1 MADDRIYGMGHTVV
15 QPDKPK
21 SNLPSVEARM
31 IRAAHMDAELKMTIP
46 KARVTKIVDGRTI
59 MLETGQ
65 MVDLTGLYFSYNAD
79 GSDSDNLLMSYDFL
93 EKNLKD
99 RFVRVFQ
106 TRKDTIGRVNRYGHL
121 LGHVVRE
128 DDIWVQGSL
137 IASGLAR
144 VYPTETNP
152 EMATQLY
159 ALEAEARK
167 EAYGLWADKTLWRVM
182 SAQETDM
189 KKDAFQIV
197 EGVITRVATVSNT
210 IYLNFGEDWRSD
222 FSIMIPQE
230 KRPAFSRAG
239 ASPLNWSGRRVRVRG
254 WVQDLNGPMIAVQHP
269 IQIEFFDQAP
279 DPAQQQE

>member
-1 MADDRIYGMGHTVV
+1 MGYTVV

-21 SNLPSVEARM
+21 SDLPTVEPRM
-31 IRAAHMDAELKMTIP
+31 IRAGQLDAELKMTIP

-65 MVDLTGLYFSYNAD
+65 MVDLTGLYYSYNAD
-79 GSDSDNLLMSYDFL
+79 GSDSDNLLMSFDFL
-93 EKNLKD
+93 EKNIKD

-106 TRKDTIGRVNRYGHL
+106 TRKETAGRLNRYGHL

-137 IASGLAR
+137 VASGIAR

-152 EMATQLY
+152 EMAAQLY
-159 ALEAEARK
+159 LLEAEARK
-167 EAYGLWADKTLWRVM
+167 EKYGLWADGTLWRVM
-182 SAQETDM
+182 SAQELDM

-197 EGVITRVATVSNT
+197 EGVITRAATVSNT
-210 IYLNFGEDWRSD
+210 IYLNFGEDWRND

-230 KRPAFSRAG
+230 KRTAFSRAG
-239 ASPLNWSGRRVRVRG
+239 ANPLGWAHKHVRVRG
-254 WVQDLNGPMIAVQHP
+254 WVQDFNGPMIAVQHP
-269 IQIEFFDQAP
+269 IQIEFLDKPAG
-279 DPAQQQE
+279 DTPAQQ